1 LKPNLTFLH
10 LNIMKMQ
17 LSKLPILTVKLEK
30 LIASYN
36 LIEEI
41 PSYLANLKYLD
52 LSNNLI
58 K

>member
-1 LKPNLTFLH
+1 
-10 LNIMKMQ
+10 MKMQ

-41 PSYLANLKYLD
+41 PSYLPNLKYLD

-58 K
+58 